1 MPCCLVCSMQP
12 CAHLL
17 GKGWPFGSPVCDDFL
32 CFFSLSHMVSWVGC
46 GIWLYRF
53 LIFGFFLTIII
64 VALFLIKSLKRSG
77 ETYCLCSVS
86 SYYFSTSSISSFSFH
101 QNFVWMSLSNYW
113 MDCSEIWGYGRY
125 GCEVVQ
131 EGFKMSG
138 STASP
143 WVCPKPLIFC
153 PDYFSLAIEA
163 IVLNFVYDKYW
174 NIVLQESLTFEIPD
188 SRADQDAMPGQ
199 TSFKVLNISD
209 TIQIPSHKP

>member
-1 MPCCLVCSMQP
+1 
-12 CAHLL
+12 
-17 GKGWPFGSPVCDDFL
+17 
-32 CFFSLSHMVSWVGC
+32 MVSWVGC

-64 VALFLIKSLKRSG
+64 VDLFLIKSLKWSR
-77 ETYCLCSVS
+77 ETYCFCSIS
-86 SYYFSTSSISSFSFH
+86 SYYYTTSSISSFSFH

-113 MDCSEIWGYGRY
+113 MDCSEIWGYGWN

-138 STASP
+138 SAAGP

-153 PDYFSLAIEA
+153 PDYFSLAVER
-163 IVLNFVYDKYW
+163 IVLNFLYDKYW
-174 NIVLQESLTFEIPD
+174 NIVLQKVWHLKSLTQGLTKRECQAKPV
-188 SRADQDAMPGQ
+188 
-199 TSFKVLNISD
+199 FKVLNISD